1 MKYSS
6 TKQIPVIFILALGLV
21 YLSSC
26 TKKFKEY
33 NTDPT
38 GISNQQLAVDYQ
50 NLGAP
55 LEQAQLNIYAGNPA
69 WVYQLQQNLIADVY
83 SGYMMSPDPFQGGVN
98 NTNYFLVDGWNF
110 YPWDYAYNNVMNN
123 IKSVLDQTS
132 DPKYAS
138 YHQWAKIIRVEAMH
152 RVSDIYGPIIYSHYG
167 TTNPDRSVT
176 YDSQKDAYYEF
187 FNDLDTAITTFTG
200 LVQSGAPA
208 TFGSYDL
215 AYGGSFTKWLKF
227 ANTLRLRLALRIS
240 KVDPAKAQA
249 EGEKALAN
257 PIGLLTTNDDNCF
270 IDLGPVDHPLDVIN
284 NSWGDIRLGAPVGS
298 ILNGYSD
305 PRISKYASKASD
317 PAVAGQYIGIRNG
330 INIDAI
336 GRYENYSSVIM
347 AYPGPD
353 NTAPNPS
360 ATAKVQIMVAA
371 EAWFLKAEAAIR
383 GWAGAGD
390 AATNYN
396 TGIETSFGQYGLDAS
411 TYENDA
417 ISKPAQYIDPNSI
430 VAGQNNIT
438 TGSPWLSTITIK
450 WDGAASFDKMLE
462 RIITQKWIAMYPEGQ
477 EAWSEFRRTGY
488 PKLFPVVVNNS
499 GGTISTTNFIRRI
512 NFPSDERANNPAGVA
527 SAVQVLG
534 GPDNGGT
541 RLWWDIP

>member
-1 MKYSS
+1 MKYSF
-6 TKQIPVIFILALGLV
+6 KKIPVIFIAAFGLV
-21 YLSSC
+21 YLASC
-26 TKKFKEY
+26 TKKFKEF

-38 GISNQQLAVDYQ
+38 GISSQQLAVDYQ

-55 LEQAQLNIYAGNPA
+55 LQQAQLNIYVGNPA
-69 WVYQLQQNLIADVY
+69 WAYQLQQNLIADVY
-83 SGYMMSPDPFQGGVN
+83 SGYMMSPDPFQSNVN
-98 NTNYFLVDGWNF
+98 NTNYFLVDGWNS
-110 YPWDYAYNNVMNN
+110 YPWDWAYNNVMNN
-123 IKSVLDQTS
+123 IKSVLDQTT

-152 RVSDIYGPIIYSHYG
+152 RVSDIYGPIIYTKYG
-167 TTNPDRSVT
+167 TTNSDGSVT
-176 YDSQKDAYYEF
+176 YDSQKDAYYAF
-187 FNDLDTAITTFTG
+187 FSDLDSAINTFTD
-200 LVQSGAPA
+200 LIQSGAPE
-208 TFGSYDL
+208 TFSAYDL
-215 AYGGSFTKWLKF
+215 AYGGSYSKWLKF

-240 KVDPAKAQA
+240 KVDPDKAKA

-257 PIGLLTTNDDNCF
+257 SGGLLTTNDDNCF
-270 IDLGPVDHPLDVIN
+270 IDCGPVVHPVGVIN

-298 ILNGYSD
+298 IMNGYND
-305 PRISKYASKASD
+305 ARISKYATKATD

-336 GRYENYSSVIM
+336 GRYANYSGIIL

-390 AATNYN
+390 AATDYN
-396 TGIETSFGQYGLDAS
+396 TGITTSFAQYGLDAS
-411 TYENDA
+411 SYINDA
-417 ISKPAQYIDPNSI
+417 TSKPLPYIDPKAITS
-430 VAGQNNIT
+430 GQNNILA
-438 TGSPWLSTITIK
+438 GSPYLSTITIK
-450 WDGAASFDKMLE
+450 WDANASFEEQLE

-499 GGTISTTNFIRRI
+499 NGTISTSEFIRRI

-527 SAVQVLG
+527 GAVQALG
-534 GPDNGGT
+534 GADNGGT